1 MSMLMQPCTARLA
14 LAAGA
19 TLFCFAALHGLTPS
33 ARGQMHHQGHPA
45 VGAEAWTRGDPF
57 ARDLYAS
64 MARMHEEMTARAPT
78 GDADRD
84 FLAMMIPHHAGAV
97 EMARLVLIAGKD
109 PLVRQLAEEIIAGQQ
124 AEIAA
129 MRARLAILDRGA
141 DPAPGGFP
149 ALGGTRGP

>member
-1 MSMLMQPCTARLA
+1 MNMLARARMPRPALVA
-14 LAAGA
+14 GAALLGLAA
-19 TLFCFAALHGLTPS
+19 LQPVTPT
-33 ARGQMHHQGHPA
+33 ARGQMHHGAHLA
-45 VGAEAWTRGDPF
+45 RGAEAWTSGDPF

-64 MARMHEEMTARAPT
+64 MARMHEEMTARPPS
-78 GDADRD
+78 GDPDRD